1 MRAGAGSRGSAR
13 RDRMNHHKKARAAPM
28 HGAVRM
34 DKPTDVVA
42 APARPAW
49 RRGWPIEPDGV

>member
-1 MRAGAGSRGSAR
+1 MRAGAGNRGSAR

-49 RRGWPIEPDGV
+49 RRG